1 MNVDL
6 ARIQFALTSIYHF
19 LFVPVT
25 MGLSFLI
32 AVMQTLWHR
41 SGVEAWR
48 RLTRFFGTLLL
59 INVAVGV
66 VTGLVQEFQFGMN
79 WSAYSRYVG
88 DVFGGPLAM
97 EGLAA
102 FFLESTFLGLW
113 VFGWD
118 RLSRR
123 VHLFCIWM
131 VALGASLSA
140 AFIMAANSWMQRP
153 VGYELGAAGEPP
165 RLNDIGALFTNPVF
179 VWGYFHVLLA
189 ALATGTL
196 VLLAVS
202 AWHLR
207 RAVEVDAFR
216 RSARLAIIVLVPLSI
231 ALVLVGS
238 QLGVIETRY
247 QPMKIAAAEAQWD
260 TCDRCSFSAFQ
271 IGGGKNDEDPQ
282 KVIAIPHLLSC
293 WPRCAGTGR
302 SWCSTSSSAVR
313 AAVRAGG
320 LHPQRLR
327 AVLVDARDGLPG
339 HRDRAAVAVGAR
351 GCSIGAAWRARKW
364 FLRAAIW
371 AVFTPFV
378 MNTAGWML
386 TENGRQPWIV
396 QGPTKTAD
404 GVSPSVSETEIW
416 ISIGVFAALYAALGR
431 DRAGADAPL
440 RPPRAARGRRSRRPD
455 PGAELLRCRWRP
467 SGSSSS
473 RSSGPAS
480 SSWKASTSA
489 SACCTPSSAAR
500 PPGKRSARSGTATR
514 SG

>member
-1 MNVDL
+1 VNVDL

-25 MGLSFLI
+25 MGLSFLV

-131 VALGASLSA
+131 VAIGASLSA

-260 TCDRCSFSAFQ
+260 TCDPCSFSAFQ
-271 IGGGKNDEDPQ
+271 IGGGKNDENPQ
-282 KVIAIPHLLSC
+282 KVIAIPHLLSVLATLR
-293 WPRCAGTGR
+293 WNGQVVGLNELQAQYEQQYGPGDYIPNVFVQYWSMRVMAYLATGIVLLSLWGAWLLHR
-302 SWCSTSSSAVR
+302 RRLETS
-313 AAVRAGG
+313 
-320 LHPQRLR
+320 
-327 AVLVDARDGLPG
+327 
-339 HRDRAAVAVGAR
+339 
-351 GCSIGAAWRARKW
+351 KW

-396 QGPTKTAD
+396 QGLMKTAD

-416 ISIGVFAALYAALGR
+416 ISIGVFAALYAALGVTELVLMLR
-431 DRAGADAPL
+431 YARRGLPEDAK
-440 RPPRAARGRRSRRPD
+440 PPEPT
-455 PGAELLRCRWRP
+455 
-467 SGSSSS
+467 
-473 RSSGPAS
+473 PALS
-480 SSWKASTSA
+480 Y
-489 SACCTPSSAAR
+489 
-500 PPGKRSARSGTATR
+500 
-514 SG
+514 